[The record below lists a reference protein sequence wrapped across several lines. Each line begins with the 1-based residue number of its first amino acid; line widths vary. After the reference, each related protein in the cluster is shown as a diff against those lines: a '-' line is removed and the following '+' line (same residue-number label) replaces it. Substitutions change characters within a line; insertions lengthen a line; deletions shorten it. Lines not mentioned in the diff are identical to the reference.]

1 MKTCLLQNHSAKNE
15 KLYQLTLPN
24 HAAYAG
30 VHRYDLLSFNWDYSN
45 LTTLV
50 WRGLF
55 LLRRLLLEYDV
66 VCTAGSDVIFT
77 DLQKPL
83 AHFVDP
89 DYGAI
94 MSLEE
99 IGGSPVNNDLMLW
112 QRGEKVIRV
121 LDRMATL
128 WGTVKD
134 HPWEV
139 QQSLNIMRTEGTTDV
154 KFLPCREL
162 QSTPVRSF
170 PKSAWRP
177 GDFALHFLAM
187 DNEDKYKRCEHFLR
201 TGEVL
206 WRD

>member
-1 MKTCLLQNHSAKNE
+1 MKTCIVKNHSANNE

-30 VHRYDLLSFNWDYSN
+30 VHGYDLLSFNWDYSN
-45 LTTLV
+45 MDTLV
-50 WRGLF
+50 WRGQA
-55 LLRRLLLEYDV
+55 LLRHLLLEYDV
-66 VCTAGSDVIFT
+66 ICTTGSDVIFT

-83 AHFVDP
+83 SFFADT

-94 MSLEE
+94 MSLED

-112 QRGEKVIRV
+112 LRGEKVIRV

-128 WGTVKD
+128 WGSVKD
-134 HPWEV
+134 HPWVV
-139 QQSLNIMRTEGTTDV
+139 QQSLNIMRAEGNTDV

-170 PKSAWRP
+170 PKSAWQP

-187 DNEDKYKRCEHFLR
+187 SNEDKYMRCDHFLR
-201 TGEVL
+201 TGEVI

>member
-1 MKTCLLQNHSAKNE
+1 MKTCLLRNHSAANE

-30 VHRYDLLSFNWDYSN
+30 VHGYDMFSFNWEYN
-45 LTTLV
+45 NTTLAWNV
-50 WRGLF
+50 LTQ
-55 LLRRLLLEYDV
+55 LSHILLEYDV
-66 VCTAGSDVIFT
+66 VCTVGSDVIFT
-77 DLQKPL
+77 NLQKPL

-89 DYGAI
+89 NYGAI
-94 MSLEE
+94 MSLED

-112 QRGEKVIRV
+112 LRGEKATRV
-121 LDRMATL
+121 LSRMATL
-128 WGTVKD
+128 WGATQN
-134 HPWEV
+134 HPWML
-139 QQSLNIMRTEGTTDV
+139 QQTLNIMRSEGNTDV

-170 PKSAWRP
+170 PKSVWRP